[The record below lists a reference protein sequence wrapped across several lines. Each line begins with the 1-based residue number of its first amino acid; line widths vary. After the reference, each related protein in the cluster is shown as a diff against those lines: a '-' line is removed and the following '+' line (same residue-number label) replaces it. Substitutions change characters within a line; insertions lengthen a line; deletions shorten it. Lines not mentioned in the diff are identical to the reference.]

1 MSEIINQD
9 KDFFDVLVQA
19 LIVVIPILI
28 TWFIRN
34 FVRGSV
40 AERDLAAIVRLS
52 NSAIDYVENLD
63 NRGVLALPPETSK
76 GVHKLQLAGHWLEGE
91 LKRAGIKISGE
102 EAKQWIGAE
111 FQKRIGSVQMTG
123 TLAELARAA
132 IDIVQNLERSG
143 VLELPPGAN
152 RFTFLADLAADW
164 LVTKYAQRGAKISRE
179 EALTWVTAELVQTY
193 QVGGSV
199 PSSDAQL
206 ADLANRAII
215 FLEQLKASGQ
225 YRLKPGSSGSNAEL
239 DVATAWLL
247 TEAAKQGLE
256 VTPNQIAEAIT
267 TAFSQQ
273 RPGM

>member
-1 MSEIINQD
+1 MLQLIDEN
-9 KDFFDVLVQA
+9 KDLFDLLVQV

-40 AERDLAAIVRLS
+40 AERDMAAIVRLS

-63 NRGVLALPPETSK
+63 NRGGLTLPPETSK
-76 GVHKLQLAGHWLEGE
+76 GVHKLQLAGQWLESE
-91 LKRAGIKISGE
+91 LKRAGVKITDE
-102 EAKQWIGAE
+102 EAEKWIGAE
-111 FQKRIGSVQMTG
+111 FQKRIGNVQMTG
-123 TLAELARAA
+123 TLAELARSA
-132 IDIVQNLERSG
+132 IDIVQSLERNG

-152 RFTFLADLAADW
+152 RFTFLADLSADW
-164 LVTKYAQRGAKISRE
+164 LVTKYAQQGAKISRE
-179 EALTWVTAELVQTY
+179 EALTWVTAELVQTF

-215 FLEQLKASGQ
+215 FLEQLKSSGQ
-225 YRLKPGSSGSNAEL
+225 LKLKSGSTGANVEF
-239 DVATAWLL
+239 DIATAWLL

-267 TAFSQQ
+267 IAFSQQ
-273 RPGM
+273 QSGM